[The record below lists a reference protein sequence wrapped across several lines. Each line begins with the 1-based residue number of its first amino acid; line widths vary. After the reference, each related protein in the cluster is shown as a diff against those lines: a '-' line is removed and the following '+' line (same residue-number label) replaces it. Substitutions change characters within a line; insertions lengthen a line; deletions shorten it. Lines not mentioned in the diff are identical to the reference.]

1 VKGLISAIA
10 SNPFAL
16 KLRGIRVA
24 LLVDNLYEDLE
35 LWYPYYR
42 LIEEGAEVVLV
53 GNEITVYRS
62 KRGYE
67 ARPSLR
73 AEDARPADFHGVVIP
88 GGFAPDYM
96 RRSPAMVRF
105 VREVFNQ
112 GKVVAAICHAGW
124 MLISAG
130 IVRGRRATAFHS
142 IRDDMINAGAHY
154 VDEPVVRDGNLITS
168 RFPADLPQFLP
179 TIISALVEMAESPRN
194 F

>member
-1 VKGLISAIA
+1 M
-10 SNPFAL
+10 